1 MVSYYLRKWVSP
13 SLSLLSVIFAG
24 GLRAGTAIPAERA
37 DTDARGPVGYVE
49 RLAGIIVAYKQ
60 TVDHW
65 PPPDIDPDVQW
76 QELGPLPEVE
86 HPQQNPFSPAKAELG
101 KSLFFDPRL
110 SGSREIACASCH
122 DPDLAWADGRTVSFG
137 HHREPLK
144 RNAPTIR
151 NIAFQRSLFWDGRA
165 DTVEQ
170 QVEQVLLNP
179 AEMHITRQQL
189 VAAVAAVPDYRKQFT
204 AAFDDP
210 DVSFDRVVQAVAC
223 FQRTVVGGRS
233 RFDRFVR
240 GEYDLLSDAEVRGL
254 DLFRRKARCLN
265 CHHGPLFSD
274 GRFHDVGLS
283 YYGRGTEDLGRYRV
297 TGKPE
302 DVGRFRTPSLR
313 DVTKT
318 EPLMHNGLFKL
329 SGVLNMYNAGMPT
342 LKRQAYQQFDPLFP
356 TKSPLLK
363 PLGLSRQELAD
374 LAAFLGTLEEPYRR
388 IRPPPLAVPGG
399 P

>member
-1 MVSYYLRKWVSP
+1 MMGDTSEPQFGLAQSVVDSYRSP
-13 SLSLLSVIFAG
+13 SDRWL
-24 GLRAGTAIPAERA
+24 
-37 DTDARGPVGYVE
+37 
-49 RLAGIIVAYKQ
+49 
-60 TVDHW
+60 
-65 PPPDIDPDVQW
+65 PPDIDPGVQW

-86 HPQQNPFSPAKAELG
+86 HPQQNPFSPAKAALG

-151 NIAFQRSLFWDGRA
+151 NIAFQQSLFWDGRA
-165 DTVEQ
+165 DTIEQ

-189 VAAVAAVPDYRKQFT
+189 VVAVAAVPDYRKQFI

-240 GEYDLLSDAEVRGL
+240 GEYDLLSDNEIRGL

-283 YYGRGTEDLGRYRV
+283 YYGRRTEDLGRYRV
-297 TGKPE
+297 TGKRE

-342 LKRQAYQQFDPLFP
+342 LKRQAYQQNDPLFP
-356 TKSPLLK
+356 TKSPHLK

-388 IRPPPLAVPGG
+388 IRPPPLTASAGQ
-399 P
+399 